1 MKKIYLDSHVEIQGF
16 SARHYDRM
24 MDVMFFGSYKRFI
37 KSAIKA
43 MEIKPGEN
51 ILDLGCGTGRN
62 SRIMHNYCKD
72 EGYILGIDISEEM
85 QDQFVKKFKEYSN
98 IEFKQSRIDVPLNLD
113 RKFDTVF
120 MSFVLHGLPHEAR
133 LKVVK
138 NIFDNLKPGGRF
150 CLLDFSEFKL
160 DEIPKLHKKIFT
172 TIECKYAFEF
182 VERDWKEIL
191 SENGFTDFKEKFWIK
206 KYVRLLTAYKNV

>member
-1 MKKIYLDSHVEIQGF
+1 MEKIYLDSHVEIQGF

-62 SRIMHNYCKD
+62 SCLMYKYNGD
-72 EGYILGIDISEEM
+72 EGYILGLDVSEEM
-85 QDQFVKKFKEYSN
+85 AGQFNKKCQKYDNVKFKS
-98 IEFKQSRIDVPLNLD
+98 SRIDIPLSFD
-113 RKFDTVF
+113 RKFDVVF

-138 NIFDNLKPGGRF
+138 NIYDNLKPGGRF
-150 CLLDFSEFKL
+150 CLLDFSEFKM
-160 DEIPKLHKKIFT
+160 DEMPKLHKKIFT